1 MHLVPWGFVTARE
14 EGVMAEIYHGVTIPL
29 PDACYRLALGSLEAT
44 DYNLDAAT
52 ALWRQS
58 LLMQN
63 NLDQLDVV
71 LKEILAAVLN
81 TVVWETAGRD
91 ESAKE

>member
-1 MHLVPWGFVTARE
+1 
-14 EGVMAEIYHGVTIPL
+14 MAEIYHSVVIPL

-44 DYNLDAAT
+44 DYNLEAAT

-63 NLDQLDVV
+63 NMDQLDVV

-91 ESAKE
+91 ESAKG